1 MAATREAGAYVDVDS
16 GGRKVAM
23 DGALAHKHKFSNY
36 VADDAAL
43 EVSLLPDEGY
53 VYVTTSG
60 SGGTVKLNLPDVSVA
75 RGRVYTVVFTKVTS
89 NLTVGYTGTS
99 TGDATVSASDRYTYT
114 SDGDNWIVT

>member
-89 NLTVGYTGTS
+89 NLTVGIQVQVQEMQQFQHLIDIPIQAMVIIGL
-99 TGDATVSASDRYTYT
+99 
-114 SDGDNWIVT
+114 